1 MEQLHVTPYSHLT
14 DEEFQRHLLNKS
26 EPTAEDIEAALRL
39 ELLLGNYNALL
50 EQVHQSANDGLD
62 GREDAVVM
70 LQQISDLTAPVEAS
84 PAAAAN

>member
-14 DEEFQRHLLNKS
+14 DEEFQRHLLGKS

-50 EQVHQSANDGLD
+50 EQVHQAAVDGLD
-62 GREDAVVM
+62 GREDEMTM
-70 LQQISDLTAPVEAS
+70 LQQISDLTAPAVQIS
-84 PAAAAN
+84 AAAN